1 MGGNGQHE
9 GRRPASTPHGGPGG
23 VCLAHGG
30 GAGDVWPRRPPSS
43 LAGRKAAVTR
53 PGAELRERDGGGG
66 GRLERAAGG
75 GEAGWAGKWISG
87 GLGVRR
93 SRGPK
98 AVTWQ
103 ITWQLM
109 ADPVTLPSSRRTIDR
124 CHAAARVPRRMYGPV
139 CREAA
144 AASGLGGA
152 AQSAP
157 HCRNGWAPALRVRR
171 GSTRQGR
178 RGVCVWGFCVWL
190 GCRREGRGQD
200 RGEGSRPGLAHY
212 PDVQRR
218 RGQVDGAA
226 PPGAGR
232 NGPLQSGAADAG
244 DAAGAA
250 GASAP
255 HPPLCGGEA
264 GGRRD

>member
-139 CREAA
+139 CRDAP
-144 AASGLGGA
+144 AASGPRAAATAAERGGLRLRGAAGPESRLSATDAHAAGA

-157 HCRNGWAPALRVRR
+157 HCRNGWGSGAVCPA
-171 GSTRQGR
+171 GR
-178 RGVCVWGFCVWL
+178 HKAGAAWGVGGVFVCGWAL
-190 GCRREGRGQD
+190 
-200 RGEGSRPGLAHY
+200 RGEGSRPGLAYY
-212 PDVQRR
+212 PHARAAARAGRR
-218 RGQVDGAA
+218 RCATW
-226 PPGAGR
+226 R
-232 NGPLQSGAADAG
+232 GPERTPSI
-244 DAAGAA
+244 
-250 GASAP
+250 
-255 HPPLCGGEA
+255 
-264 GGRRD
+264 GRR